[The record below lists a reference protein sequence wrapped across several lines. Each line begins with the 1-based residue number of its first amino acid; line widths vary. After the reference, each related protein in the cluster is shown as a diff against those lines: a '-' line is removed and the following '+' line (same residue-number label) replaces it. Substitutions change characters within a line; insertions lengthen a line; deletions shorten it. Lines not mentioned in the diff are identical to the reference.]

1 MDICS
6 KISSFFHAC
15 LAPNTNIS
23 SFFYACLAPNTS
35 AVIVRNSDMDKS
47 IHNDE
52 FLSEHSLCNSCETDL
67 DLSEK
72 LEKIIQILEEV
83 NNEEK
88 DDENVFYDEAYEDKE
103 EKNSSG
109 KFSLI

>member
-15 LAPNTNIS
+15 LAT
-23 SFFYACLAPNTS
+23 NTS
-35 AVIVRNSDMDKS
+35 AVIVRNSDMDNS

-52 FLSEHSLCNSCETDL
+52 FLSEHNLCNSCETDL

-72 LEKIIQILEEV
+72 LEEIIQILEEV
-83 NNEEK
+83 KNDDE
-88 DDENVFYDEAYEDKE
+88 DENVFYDEAYEDAEKE
-103 EKNSSG
+103 NNSG

>member
-15 LAPNTNIS
+15 LAT
-23 SFFYACLAPNTS
+23 NTS
-35 AVIVRNSDMDKS
+35 AVIVRNSDMDNS

-52 FLSEHSLCNSCETDL
+52 FLSEHNLCNSCETDL

-72 LEKIIQILEEV
+72 LEEIIQILEEV
-83 NNEEK
+83 NNDDE
-88 DDENVFYDEAYEDKE
+88 DENVFYDEAYEDKE
-103 EKNSSG
+103 KENNSG

>member
-15 LAPNTNIS
+15 LAT
-23 SFFYACLAPNTS
+23 NTS
-35 AVIVRNSDMDKS
+35 AVIVKNSDMDKS
-47 IHNDE
+47 INNDE
-52 FLSEHSLCNSCETDL
+52 FLSEHNLCSESEESCACEKDL
-67 DLSEK
+67 DFSEK
-72 LEKIIQILEEV
+72 LEEIIQILEEV
-83 NNEEK
+83 NGEEEE

-103 EKNSSG
+103 KENNSG

>member
-6 KISSFFHAC
+6 KISSFFQTC
-15 LAPNTNIS
+15 LASNTN
-23 SFFYACLAPNTS
+23 
-35 AVIVRNSDMDKS
+35 AVVVVRNSYMDKS

-52 FLSEHSLCNSCETDL
+52 FLSEHNLCSESEESCACEKDL

-72 LEKIIQILEEV
+72 LEEIIQILEKV
-83 NNEEK
+83 NGEEEE
-88 DDENVFYDEAYEDKE
+88 DDENVFYDEAYEEKE
-103 EKNSSG
+103 SG

>member
-6 KISSFFHAC
+6 KISSFFQTC
-15 LAPNTNIS
+15 LAPNTG
-23 SFFYACLAPNTS
+23 
-35 AVIVRNSDMDKS
+35 AVVVVYMDKS

-52 FLSEHSLCNSCETDL
+52 FLSEHNICSESEESCACEKDL

-72 LEKIIQILEEV
+72 LEEIIQILEEV
-83 NNEEK
+83 NGEEEE

-103 EKNSSG
+103 KESG